1 MIIRRDVFQA
11 IADPT
16 RRDIIRAV
24 SDRALTL
31 NEVSDSFHISRQA
44 VSKHVKILAEC
55 GLIVIR
61 PEGRERYC
69 QANLGHL
76 KEVSEWVDLYKKH
89 WEQKL
94 DSLENYLE
102 QIQTKSIK
110 HGKSK
115 R

>member
-16 RRDIIRAV
+16 RRDIIRTV
-24 SDRALTL
+24 SDKALTL
-31 NEVSDSFHISRQA
+31 NEVAESFKISRQA
-44 VSKHVKILAEC
+44 VSKHVKILMEC
-55 GLIVIR
+55 GLIIIR
-61 PEGRERYC
+61 QEGRERYC
-69 QANLGHL
+69 QASLAHL
-76 KEVSEWVDLYKKH
+76 KEVSEWAGQYKQH
-89 WEQKL
+89 WEQRL

-102 QIQTKSIK
+102 QIQSKSIK